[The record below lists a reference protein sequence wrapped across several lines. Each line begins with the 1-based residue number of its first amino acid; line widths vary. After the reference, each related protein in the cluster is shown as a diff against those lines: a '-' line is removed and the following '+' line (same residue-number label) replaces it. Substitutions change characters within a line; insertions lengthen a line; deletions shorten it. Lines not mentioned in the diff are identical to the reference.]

1 MATLHRVLILITT
14 MTTIK
19 PTTISI
25 KTTSN
30 LHMVEMVI
38 MMNRKQFSWVIT
50 TSNSLGAEDTT
61 MPMPTTRT
69 IKTEAITM
77 AISKVIRMS
86 ITTISTTIKVRMLRA
101 NNLNMAKMATRKSY
115 NPAQRMFAKDGTDR
129 KASVADTI
137 RKKTRRP
144 LAISP

>member
-1 MATLHRVLILITT
+1 M
-14 MTTIK
+14 IK

-25 KTTSN
+25 KNTSN

-38 MMNRKQFSWVIT
+38 MMNRKQFSWAFT
-50 TSNSLGAEDTT
+50 NSNSLGAGDTT

-69 IKTEAITM
+69 TKTEAITM

-101 NNLNMAKMATRKSY
+101 SNLNMAKMATRKSY
-115 NPAQRMFAKDGTDR
+115 YLAQRMFAKDGTDR

>member
-1 MATLHRVLILITT
+1 M
-14 MTTIK
+14 IK

-38 MMNRKQFSWVIT
+38 MMNRKQFSWAFT
-50 TSNSLGAEDTT
+50 NSNSLGAGDTT

-69 IKTEAITM
+69 TKTEAITM

-101 NNLNMAKMATRKSY
+101 SNLNMAKMATRKSY
-115 NPAQRMFAKDGTDR
+115 YPGSKNAR
-129 KASVADTI
+129 
-137 RKKTRRP
+137 
-144 LAISP
+144 